1 MKGCEASPLGA
12 SAGEVLRVEGL
23 MSPASGGLLW
33 GGLSASPSGPG
44 GVPGLFSPAAAD
56 TPHLLWEG
64 GVSGTNRRC
73 ESPPG
78 AFPSIFDL
86 PELEGADLTP
96 MDSLT
101 LEKAAQIVAYA
112 EGLRPDGMTSPTV
125 SLLRDERFSDLWAGG
140 GEVEDATTPKF
151 PFSFS
156 SSDTQSADSD
166 FPLMYIPPAGLS
178 VAGYSSMDT
187 SPVGFKKL
195 NVGPAPPTLLPPG
208 AEVAGAA
215 PTQHPPES
223 PEQVLEQKAAAVVA
237 AIERAPLSKEY
248 KAKARSELQSSVD
261 DFLAKRQELL
271 DKLKTAA
278 GKAAAANPR
287 GVKSFPQPALLA
299 PFEASFDAAL
309 DRARVRVEGL
319 VRPPQRAANKQTEIL
334 KKWLYEHFDSPFPSD
349 QEKLDLAELVGCSR
363 RQVQNWFI
371 NARVRH
377 WRPMVWRLAARIEA
391 TEGTGVAAGRAP
403 EQRTEESESSEGHL
417 GFRCEDMQE

>member
-1 MKGCEASPLGA
+1 MKGREASPLGA

-44 GVPGLFSPAAAD
+44 GVPGFFSPAAAD
-56 TPHLLWEG
+56 SPHLLWEG
-64 GVSGTNRRC
+64 GVSGTKHRC

-112 EGLRPDGMTSPTV
+112 EGLRPDGMTSPAV

-140 GEVEDATTPKF
+140 GEGEDATTPKF

-187 SPVGFKKL
+187 SPEGFKKL
-195 NVGPAPPTLLPPG
+195 NAGPAPSTLPPPG

-215 PTQHPPES
+215 LTQHPSES
-223 PEQVLEQKAAAVVA
+223 PEQVVEQKAAAVVA

-248 KAKARSELQSSVD
+248 KAKARSELQTSVD
-261 DFLAKRQELL
+261 DFLAKRRELL

-319 VRPPQRAANKQTEIL
+319 ARPPQRAANKQTEIL

-391 TEGTGVAAGRAP
+391 TDDTGMVAGRAP
-403 EQRTEESESSEGHL
+403 EQRTEESESSDRHL

>member
-1 MKGCEASPLGA
+1 
-12 SAGEVLRVEGL
+12 
-23 MSPASGGLLW
+23 MSPAGGGLLW

-44 GVPGLFSPAAAD
+44 GVLGLLSPATAD

-64 GVSGTNRRC
+64 GVSGTKPRC

-78 AFPSIFDL
+78 AFPSVFDL
-86 PELEGADLTP
+86 PELEGTDLTP

-125 SLLRDERFSDLWAGG
+125 SLLQGERFFDLWAEG
-140 GEVEDATTPKF
+140 GEGEDAATPKF

-166 FPLMYIPPAGLS
+166 FPLMYVPPAGLS

-187 SPVGFKKL
+187 TPEGFKKL
-195 NVGPAPPTLLPPG
+195 NVGPAPPNLLPPG
-208 AEVAGAA
+208 AEAAGAA
-215 PTQHPPES
+215 PTQRPSES

-237 AIERAPLSKEY
+237 AIERAPLSKES
-248 KAKARSELQSSVD
+248 KAKARSELQTSVD
-261 DFLAKRQELL
+261 EFLVKRRELL

-287 GVKSFPQPALLA
+287 GVKSIPQPALLA

-319 VRPPQRAANKQTEIL
+319 TRPPQRAANKQTEIL

-363 RQVQNWFI
+363 RQIQNWFI

-391 TEGTGVAAGRAP
+391 TDDAGGAVGRAP
-403 EQRTEESESSEGHL
+403 KQITEESVSSEGHDSL
-417 GFRCEDMQE
+417 GFQCEDMQM